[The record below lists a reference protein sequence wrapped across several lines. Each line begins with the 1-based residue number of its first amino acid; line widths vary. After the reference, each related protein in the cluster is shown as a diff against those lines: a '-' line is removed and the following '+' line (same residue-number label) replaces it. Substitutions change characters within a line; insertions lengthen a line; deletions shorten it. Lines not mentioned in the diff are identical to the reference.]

1 MSIAG
6 CTTHESLYEDN
17 ANRCFLLQ
25 LDESIEQDERVMDY
39 QRKLSAGK
47 INVAT
52 EQQARTLLQHVQRVL
67 HPVIVRNPY
76 AEQLK
81 IPREV
86 FRQRRTNAHYLS
98 FIEVITF
105 YKQYQRACKTDAV
118 TGESYIETAIED
130 IEEANALMKSVLLR
144 KSDELS
150 GATRG
155 YFEQLKAYLRSSG
168 QAIFTNSGIRSALRI
183 PLSTVKRYHAA
194 LQQAGYIRQ
203 VNARGDKVYQYEVLS
218 YEEYAQLQ
226 QRIGTALDAATQRL
240 TGPPPAHVSSEPG
253 KRRKVK

>member
-1 MSIAG
+1 MHGPVSIAG

-25 LDESIEQDERVMDY
+25 LDESMEQDERVMDY

-47 INVAT
+47 INAAA

-67 HPVIVRNPY
+67 QPVIVRNPY

-81 IPREV
+81 IPRDV

-105 YKQYQRACKTDAV
+105 YKQYQRERRTDVV
-118 TGESYIETAIED
+118 TGESYIETTIED
-130 IEEANALMKSVLLR
+130 IAEANTLMKSILLR

-155 YFEQLKAYLRSSG
+155 YFEQLKYLSQSSH
-168 QAIFTNSGIRSALRI
+168 QRRFTNSGIRSALRI
-183 PLSTVKRYHAA
+183 PLSTVKRRHAFCA
-194 LQQAGYIRQ
+194 NPFISGRLKVVVQRRISTGY
-203 VNARGDKVYQYEVLS
+203 
-218 YEEYAQLQ
+218 
-226 QRIGTALDAATQRL
+226 
-240 TGPPPAHVSSEPG
+240 
-253 KRRKVK
+253 